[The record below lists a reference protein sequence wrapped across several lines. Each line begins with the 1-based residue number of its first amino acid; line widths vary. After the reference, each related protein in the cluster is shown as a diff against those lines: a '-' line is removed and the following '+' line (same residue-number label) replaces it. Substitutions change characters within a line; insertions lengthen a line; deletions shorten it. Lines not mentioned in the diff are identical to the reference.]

1 MANPVPLDDALLERY
16 GHAEMIP
23 VARRR
28 RRTRRHKDPK
38 AFQVWRDQSHRQ
50 FRHFFCLR
58 VIPTREAKT
67 FRQMV
72 QTLALHPQPLIL
84 IHPGSRWPPAVLF
97 VGLESA
103 TVPDALRIF
112 LNQYGVVMPQPLER
126 RQRRAIIE
134 ALHRPFVA
142 SRTA

>member
-1 MANPVPLDDALLERY
+1 LANPVPLDDALLERY

-38 AFQVWRDQSHRQ
+38 AFQVWRDQSHRR

-67 FRQMV
+67 FRLLV
-72 QTLALHPQPLIL
+72 EALTLTPRPLLL
-84 IHPGSRWPPAVLF
+84 INPGSRWPPGVLF

-103 TVPDALRIF
+103 TAPDDLRIF
-112 LNQYGVVMPQPLER
+112 LKPHGVLVPEPIER
-126 RQRRAIIE
+126 DQRRALVGTLHKQII
-134 ALHRPFVA
+134 A
-142 SRTA
+142 